1 MKLFFK
7 GITYLFHPILIPL
20 AGTIT
25 YFLITPKYTSTAFQS
40 GTVLPILILSVIIPI
55 IAIFILKNV
64 GVINSIFDPNV
75 LERRYILYVCISLLL
90 MIVYKVIPNNYIAEL
105 HFFFVGLIGAIFCA
119 LMLLFINF
127 KCSIHMIGMGS
138 LFMYLICLSVH
149 FETNIII
156 ALSLVAFATGL
167 VATSRLYLQSNGRIA
182 ILVGFLLGVISQIM
196 TVKFWL

>member
-7 GITYLFHPILIPL
+7 GIAYLFHPILIPFV
-20 AGTIT
+20 GTIA
-25 YFLITPKYTSTAFQS
+25 YFLITPKYTSATFQS
-40 GTVLPILILSVIIPI
+40 GIALPILILSVIIPI
-55 IAIFILKNV
+55 IAILILKNV

-75 LERRYILYVCISLLL
+75 AERKYLLYVGISLLF

-105 HFFFVGLIGAIFCA
+105 HFYFVGLIGAIFCA

-138 LFMYLICLSVH
+138 LFMYLISLSVH

-156 ALSLVAFATGL
+156 ALSVVTFATGL
-167 VATSRLYLQSNGRIA
+167 VATSRLYLRSNGRIA
-182 ILVGFLLGVISQIM
+182 ILIGFLIGMISQIM